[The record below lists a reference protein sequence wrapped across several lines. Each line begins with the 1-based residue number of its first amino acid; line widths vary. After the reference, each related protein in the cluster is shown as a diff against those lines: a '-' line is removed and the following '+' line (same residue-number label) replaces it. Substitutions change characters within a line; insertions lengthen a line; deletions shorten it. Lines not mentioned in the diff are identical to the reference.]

1 MMAEMRIA
9 ILHYTMPP
17 VVGGVERVVGEQARA
32 LSALGHEVSLW
43 AGKAARDFRARLEAG
58 AFDAVLAHNV
68 FTMPF
73 DLEWTRELTGL
84 AAAHQAVCWVNWVH
98 DVAAV
103 NPAYQHLGW
112 KEPVPEALHVAV
124 SHVRAEEW
132 AGAAGL
138 SREQVVVLPNGV
150 DAAAVLGLT
159 ERVAALAGERGL
171 WGSGLNLLQPARL
184 VRRKNV
190 ELGIAVMAALKGRG
204 LNARLVVTGAP
215 DPHQGDGLLYF
226 EELRALAAALRVEA
240 EVVFAG
246 ADSELC
252 DADVRALYALCDGL
266 FFPSRSEGF
275 GLPLL
280 EAALW
285 RLPVWC
291 ADLAVHREVI
301 GNGAQWFPADV
312 DAAELAER
320 LLAWRAADPGLEAR
334 RRAWT
339 GHDWNMLCKE
349 RLVPLLQE
357 AIKRE

>member
-1 MMAEMRIA
+1 MRIA
-9 ILHYTMPP
+9 ILHYTLPP

-32 LSALGHEVSLW
+32 LAWLGHEVSLW
-43 AGKAARDFRARLEAG
+43 SGADAAAFRQRQEVG
-58 AFDAVLAHNV
+58 DFDAVIVHNV

-73 DLEWTRELTGL
+73 DLRWTRELSQL
-84 AAAHQAVCWVNWVH
+84 AAAGQETCWVNWVH

-103 NPAYQHLGW
+103 NPAYASLGW
-112 KEPVPEALHVAV
+112 AEPVPKVMHIAV
-124 SHVRAEEW
+124 SAVRAEEW

-138 SREQVVVLPNGV
+138 PLEQVVVIPNGV

-159 ERVAALAGERGL
+159 KRVAALASERGL
-171 WGSGLNLLQPARL
+171 WESELNLLQPARL

-190 ELGIAVMAALKGRG
+190 ELGLQVMAVLKQKGVR
-204 LNARLVVTGAP
+204 ARLVVTGAP
-215 DPHQGDGLLYF
+215 DPHQSSGKAYF
-226 EELRALAAALRVEA
+226 EELQVVVRDLDIADA
-240 EVVFAG
+240 VVFAG
-246 ADSELC
+246 EKGELE
-252 DADVRALYALCDGL
+252 DADVSALYALCDGL

-291 ADLAVHREVI
+291 SDLPVHREVI
-301 GNGAQWFPADV
+301 GAAAHWFGAD
-312 DAAELAER
+312 DAPSMLAER
-320 LLAWRAADPGLEAR
+320 LLSWSRAEPSLVVR
-334 RRAWT
+334 RRVWT
-339 GHDWNMLCKE
+339 GHDWRALCKE